1 MPKQKI
7 LTIIGPTASGKT
19 DFAFRTAQ
27 FLKEKYNK
35 EVEII
40 SADSRQVYK
49 YIPVATA
56 QPPVEFLNKTRHH
69 FISELELNEEFNAGE
84 FGKKGREIIQKLLSE
99 NKISI
104 VSGGSGLYINSL
116 IYGLF
121 ENDDAR
127 DFPCEDKKKTVRSEL
142 NQRLAD
148 EGVEK
153 LFAELKCI
161 DPLTAGEMI
170 NITGRR
176 VIRALEA
183 FYVTGIPIS
192 SLRNDKIEINFE
204 PVIIGLLWERKKLYD
219 RINKRVEQMIETG
232 LVKEIEILKEK
243 GYNYKDYNSL
253 NTVGA
258 REVFDYLDRKISYDR
273 MIELIKQNTRR
284 YAKRQ
289 MTWFRRDKNIR
300 WIEIDSNFHDLE
312 TLF

>member
-1 MPKQKI
+1 MPKQKV

-19 DFAFRTAQ
+19 DFAFHTAQ
-27 FLKEKYNK
+27 LLKEKYNK

-49 YIPVATA
+49 HIPVATA
-56 QPPVEFLNKTRHH
+56 QPPEEFLNKTRHH

-99 NKISI
+99 NKIPM
-104 VSGGSGLYINSL
+104 VTGGSGLYINSL

-127 DFPCEDKKKTVRSEL
+127 DFPGEDKKKTVRSEL
-142 NQRLAD
+142 NKRLAE

-153 LFAELKCI
+153 LFAELKSI
-161 DPLTAGEMI
+161 DPLTAAEMI

-204 PVIIGLLWERKKLYD
+204 PVIIGLLWDRKKLYD
-219 RINKRVEQMIETG
+219 RINKRVEHMIETG

-243 GYNYKDYNSL
+243 GYNYKDCNSL

-258 REVFDYLDRKISYDR
+258 REVFDYFDRKISYNR

-289 MTWFRRDKNIR
+289 MTWFRRDGNIR
-300 WIEIDSNFHDLE
+300 WIEVDRNFQDLE
-312 TLF
+312 SLI